1 VVGLQFAPSLKDF
14 IAKGRIVD
22 SIAQHSTVFYVMAF
36 AFGLAVCWGM
46 GANNVANSMGT
57 SVGSGALTLRSALI
71 LAAVMEFAGAY
82 LAGGE
87 VAATISKGIIDGK
100 LFAPAPY
107 LLLFAMIG
115 ALLAAGIWLLVASM
129 RGWPVSATHSIVGAV
144 CGAGI
149 AALGVDAVNWRMMA
163 EIVVS
168 WCISPVLGG
177 IVALVLTLSI
187 RKLILNT
194 GNPIGQA
201 RRWGPMYAFL
211 VGWIVSL
218 VTITAGLK
226 HVNVHLGGVD
236 GQLLSIAIG
245 IVLALLVKG
254 RMRRIHLDEGD
265 DRIFHFASVEKLF
278 VPLMILTGAAM
289 AFAHGSNDVANG
301 IGPMA
306 VAIQII
312 ETRAVGPGSAVTPFM
327 LLLGGIGI
335 AAGVAT
341 YGYKVMATMGNKITQ
356 LTPTR
361 GYAATVA
368 ASIVVVAASGM
379 GLPVSTTHIAVGS
392 VIGVGIARGIGALDM
407 RVIGGIILSWLITVP
422 VAALLAAVV
431 FHVLRA
437 VFG

>member
-1 VVGLQFAPSLKDF
+1 MG
-14 IAKGRIVD
+14 I
-22 SIAQHSTVFYVMAF
+22 IAQHSTVFYIMAL
-36 AFGLAVCWGM
+36 AFGLCVCWGM
-46 GANNVANSMGT
+46 GANNVANAMGT
-57 SVGSGALTLRSALI
+57 SVGSGAITVRRALI
-71 LAAVMEFAGAY
+71 LAAAMEFAGAY

-87 VAATISKGIIDGK
+87 VAATISKGIIDGR
-100 LFAPAPY
+100 LFEPVPH
-107 LLLFAMIG
+107 LLLYGMIG
-115 ALLAAGIWLLVASM
+115 ALLAAGIWLAVASM

-144 CGAGI
+144 CGAGV
-149 AALGVDAVNWRMMA
+149 AALGVDAVNWVMMT

-168 WCISPVLGG
+168 WCISPVLGA

-201 RRWGPMYAFL
+201 RKWGPLYAFL

-226 HVNVHLGGVD
+226 YVDGNHGGVE
-236 GQLLSIAIG
+236 GHILAIAIG
-245 IVLALLVKG
+245 IVLAGIAKVL
-254 RMRRIHLDEGD
+254 MNRIHLEESD

-278 VPLMILTGAAM
+278 VPLMVFTGAAM

-306 VAIQII
+306 AAIQII
-312 ETRAVGPGSAVTPFM
+312 ETQAVSTGSAVTPFM

-335 AAGVAT
+335 AVGVAT
-341 YGYKVMATMGNKITQ
+341 YGYKVMATVGSKITQ

-407 RVIGGIILSWLITVP
+407 RVIGGILLSWLITVP
-422 VAALLAAVV
+422 VAGILAAII
-431 FHVLRA
+431 FHILRT

>member
-1 VVGLQFAPSLKDF
+1 MG
-14 IAKGRIVD
+14 I
-22 SIAQHSTVFYVMAF
+22 IAQHSTVFYIMAL
-36 AFGLAVCWGM
+36 AFGLCVCWGM
-46 GANNVANSMGT
+46 GANNVANAMGT
-57 SVGSGALTLRSALI
+57 SVGSGALTVRRALI
-71 LAAVMEFAGAY
+71 LAAVMEFSGAY

-87 VAATISKGIIDGK
+87 VAATISKGIIDGR
-100 LFAPAPY
+100 LFEPVPH
-107 LLLFAMIG
+107 LLLYGMIG
-115 ALLAAGIWLLVASM
+115 ALLAAGIWLTVASM

-144 CGAGI
+144 CGAGV
-149 AALGVDAVNWRMMA
+149 AALGVDAVNWVMMT

-201 RRWGPMYAFL
+201 RKWGPLYAFL

-226 HVNVHLGGVD
+226 YVDGNHGGVE
-236 GQLLSIAIG
+236 GHILAIAIG
-245 IVLALLVKG
+245 IVLAGIAKVL
-254 RMRRIHLDEGD
+254 MNRIHLEESD

-278 VPLMILTGAAM
+278 VPLMVFTGAAM
-289 AFAHGSNDVANG
+289 AFAHGSNDVASG

-306 VAIQII
+306 AAIQII
-312 ETRAVGPGSAVTPFM
+312 ETRAVSTGSAVTPFM

-335 AAGVAT
+335 AVGVAT
-341 YGYKVMATMGNKITQ
+341 YGYKVMATIGSKITQ

-407 RVIGGIILSWLITVP
+407 RVIGGIFLSWLITVP
-422 VAALLAAVV
+422 VAGVLAAII
-431 FHVLRA
+431 FHILRI

>member
-1 VVGLQFAPSLKDF
+1 MG
-14 IAKGRIVD
+14 I
-22 SIAQHSTVFYVMAF
+22 IAQHSTVFYIMAL
-36 AFGLAVCWGM
+36 AFGLCVCWGM
-46 GANNVANSMGT
+46 GANNVANAMGT
-57 SVGSGALTLRSALI
+57 SVGSGAITVRRALI
-71 LAAVMEFAGAY
+71 LAAVMEFSGAY

-87 VAATISKGIIDGK
+87 VAATISKGIIDGR
-100 LFAPAPY
+100 LFEPVPH
-107 LLLFAMIG
+107 LLLYGMIG
-115 ALLAAGIWLLVASM
+115 ALLAAGIWLTVASM

-144 CGAGI
+144 CGAGV
-149 AALGVDAVNWRMMA
+149 AALGVDAVNWVMMT

-168 WCISPVLGG
+168 WCISPVLGA

-201 RRWGPMYAFL
+201 RKWGPLYAFL

-226 HVNVHLGGVD
+226 YVDGNHGGVE
-236 GQLLSIAIG
+236 GHILAIAIG
-245 IVLALLVKG
+245 IVLAVIAKVL
-254 RMRRIHLDEGD
+254 MNRIHLEESD

-278 VPLMILTGAAM
+278 VPLMVFTGAAM

-306 VAIQII
+306 AAIQII
-312 ETRAVGPGSAVTPFM
+312 ETQAVSTGSAVTPFM

-335 AAGVAT
+335 AVGVAT
-341 YGYKVMATMGNKITQ
+341 YGYKVMATIGSKITQ

-407 RVIGGIILSWLITVP
+407 RVIGGIILSWFITVS
-422 VAALLAAVV
+422 VAGILAAII
-431 FHVLRA
+431 FHILRA